1 MLIYNNIIVGAGP
14 IGCHVFNKLKNNSI
28 LISGETNKKVNS
40 KKIHPKIKL
49 ELTSATN
56 KFADLH
62 YSKKNKF
69 SIYSSAEIGGLT
81 NYWGKQF
88 FEYRKDEY
96 WPKEIFKNYNIYKKN
111 IDIVD
116 KMYLSTKSKI
126 LKKTI
131 KKNLSLNQLSPPIIY
146 SSLVNKTKFTKK
158 DKKKIINDRVLS
170 FVKIKKN
177 LMKVITE
184 KNIFYCR
191 KLILCAG
198 PVGNSF
204 ILLSSFNNIKYLKFK
219 DDNPRM
225 IFGLKLGAK
234 SNIVNN
240 NFKLMDFDIF
250 KNKKLINY
258 STIYGINP
266 NHFNKFFRPFI
277 IFFEKVLRKFF
288 FYGQFWVSGEYN
300 EIKINN
306 YKKKISLSAVNINPN
321 KYGINY
327 IKNLNKIGLKI
338 LKILNLKYAYG
349 FHYHC
354 LKVNYKGKLFTL
366 NDFINKMKLKNN
378 IYCFDSSIINKIGLK
393 PPTKTY
399 LATANYL
406 IKTKFNK

>member
-1 MLIYNNIIVGAGP
+1 ML
-14 IGCHVFNKLKNNSI
+14 
-28 LISGETNKKVNS
+28 
-40 KKIHPKIKL
+40 
-49 ELTSATN
+49 
-56 KFADLH
+56 

-69 SIYSSAEIGGLT
+69 SIYSSSEVGGLT

-88 FEYRKDEY
+88 FEYKNDEY
-96 WPKEIFKNYNIYKKN
+96 WPKEIFKNYNIYKRN
-111 IDIVD
+111 IDIID
-116 KMYLSTKSKI
+116 KLYPSTKSKI

-131 KKNLSLNQLSPPIIY
+131 KKNLRLNQLSPPIIY
-146 SSLVNKTKFTKK
+146 SSLINKTKFKK
-158 DKKKIINDRVLS
+158 RDQKKIINDRVVS
-170 FVKIKKN
+170 FTKIKKN
-177 LMKVITE
+177 LIKVITE
-184 KNIFYCR
+184 KNIFYCK

-198 PVGNSF
+198 PIGNGF
-204 ILLSSFNNIKYLKFK
+204 ILLRSFNQIRYLNFK

-225 IFGLKLGAK
+225 IFGIKLGTK
-234 SNIVNN
+234 SNIINN

-258 STIYGINP
+258 STIYGITP
-266 NHFNKFFRPFI
+266 NHFNKFFKPFV
-277 IFFEKVLRKFF
+277 IFFEKILQKFF

-300 EIKINN
+300 VIKINN
-306 YKKKISLSAVNINPN
+306 YKKKISLSAANINSN

-338 LKILNLKYAYG
+338 LKILNLKYVYG

-354 LKVNYKGKLFTL
+354 LKVNYQGKLFTL
-366 NDFINKMKLKNN
+366 NNFINKMKLKNN

-406 IKTKFNK
+406 IKTIFNK